1 MMNALIVGL
10 MLLLLGIIVKY
21 VYTVGYINGE
31 AATVQKLEKD
41 VDALIRSVQQ

>member
-1 MMNALIVGL
+1 MINVIIASL
-10 MLLLLGIIVKY
+10 MLLLFVIIVKY

-41 VDALIRSVQQ
+41 VDALIRSVHQ